1 MEQQKELHG
10 FFSEFGK
17 ENSIVISPR
26 LYADKK
32 EKICITFLSVKLTD
46 RSLEWEDWNCYRS
59 ILQIYWEDFQ
69 KLVSIYFDRIF
80 PLKDPVSGEI
90 QEAFDPCFD
99 NWIGKVEFE
108 QWIKYIEE
116 DLPQK
121 RQQEQK
127 FLKQIIEWVTCALE
141 HTDVIMIEGNL

>member
-1 MEQQKELHG
+1 M
-10 FFSEFGK
+10 
-17 ENSIVISPR
+17 
-26 LYADKK
+26 
-32 EKICITFLSVKLTD
+32 
-46 RSLEWEDWNCYRS
+46 EWEDWICYRS
-59 ILQIYWEDFQ
+59 ILRIYWDDYQ
-69 KLVSIYFDRIF
+69 KLVSVYFDRIF

-90 QEAFDPCFD
+90 QETFDPCFD
-99 NWIGKVEFE
+99 NWIGKAEFE

-141 HTDVIMIEGNL
+141 HTDMIMTEGNF